1 MRSPIRSFSLAIL
14 ILLCALAL
22 PAAAQVT
29 TYNGSFPDGAT
40 YLIQV
45 PANWNGTLLLYSHGY
60 VVPGSSNPAHDVGDP
75 LTGATLLAQGFALA
89 GSSYAH
95 TGWAIQEALFDQI
108 AVLDTFTALVGPP
121 TRTIAWGHSLG
132 GIITAGL
139 VQRNPSRFDG
149 ALPMC
154 GVLAG
159 GVGTW
164 NQALDG
170 TFAFKTLLAP
180 NAPLQVVNITN
191 PFGNLNLAEQV
202 LFVAQQTP
210 QGRARIALAA
220 ALADLPGWFSAG
232 SPEPAATDFDAQEAN
247 QFLWF
252 QQVDLPFTAAFRAEL
267 EFRAG
272 GNPSTNVGVNYQKQ
286 LENSVDYAEVQAL
299 YAEAGLDLNADIAT
313 LNNAERIA
321 ANQPSV
327 DYLTQN
333 ISFNGDIN
341 IPVLTMHTTGDGL
354 VVVEDESAYAKVVRK
369 AGNNPLLRRTF
380 IHRAGHCSFTPAET
394 LTALQTLIQRMDS
407 GKWPS
412 VDAGTMNTDAS
423 SLGPTLNLG
432 TSPGFIDF
440 EPAPFLRPAPLP

>member
-1 MRSPIRSFSLAIL
+1 MRSAMKPFSFWFGLCL
-14 ILLCALAL
+14 LLCVLAA

-29 TYNGSFPDGAT
+29 TYTGAFPDGAT

-60 VVPGSSNPAHDVGDP
+60 VTPGSANPAHDVGDP
-75 LTGATLLAQGFALA
+75 LTGGTLLAEGFALA

-95 TGWAIQEALFDQI
+95 TGWAIQEALFDQV
-108 AVLDTFTALVGPP
+108 AVLDQFNALVGTPP

-139 VQRNPSRFDG
+139 VQRNPSRFQG

-180 NAPLQVVNITN
+180 NTPLQVVNITN
-191 PFGNLNLAEQV
+191 PFGNLNLSEQI

-252 QQVDLPFTAAFRAEL
+252 QQVDLPFSAAFRAEL

-272 GNPSTNVGVNYQKQ
+272 GNASTNVGVNYQKQ

-299 YAEAGLDLNADIAT
+299 YAEAGLDLNADIA
-313 LNNAERIA
+313 
-321 ANQPSV
+321 
-327 DYLTQN
+327 
-333 ISFNGDIN
+333 
-341 IPVLTMHTTGDGL
+341 
-354 VVVEDESAYAKVVRK
+354 
-369 AGNNPLLRRTF
+369 
-380 IHRAGHCSFTPAET
+380 
-394 LTALQTLIQRMDS
+394 
-407 GKWPS
+407 
-412 VDAGTMNTDAS
+412 
-423 SLGPTLNLG
+423 
-432 TSPGFIDF
+432 
-440 EPAPFLRPAPLP
+440 